1 MKITLS
7 THLALCVF
15 LSAAVVALAL
25 HRPTP
30 VRPAPKSSQPAR
42 QESTPERQ
50 LSIATT
56 ASSTLYSDLTST
68 ADRRKLIIDRL
79 RALGVPNDVLALV
92 AYEDFEVEWD
102 KKFDACR
109 GNSEKLDRVQLE
121 KDMGKDAA
129 MRAALGEDGFKQ
141 WDTKTML
148 WEAMST
154 AVDVTPAEAESIY
167 ALKKKLQQRQFE
179 LDEARMNGT
188 MDPAQVIQ
196 ATKESFAE
204 YNNQLKAVLGD
215 ERYAKSQ
222 QLDDGFLA
230 DNLHYELAQFNP
242 SDSQY
247 QALMKVEKDW
257 NKSFAELDQSSPDYL
272 QKFKA
277 LNEQREKEYEQVLGP
292 AALYAL
298 REQED
303 PAYIQMKKYENIWNL
318 NDANIDSVYIAMNQY
333 RKAVGD
339 YQIQVQ
345 QLQSSGQNVD
355 WTAVNNNLKQLAAQ
369 TQDALR
375 SSVGEDSFNKLQQN
389 GVLRW
394 AGSGFR
400 PVYGATVPR
409 QQQ

>member
-1 MKITLS
+1 MKMTLP

-15 LSAAVVALAL
+15 LSAAVVGLAL
-25 HRPTP
+25 HKQTPIRP
-30 VRPAPKSSQPAR
+30 RSGSSQSGREDPAPEKHVATATAPKPAR
-42 QESTPERQ
+42 
-50 LSIATT
+50 
-56 ASSTLYSDLTST
+56 YSDLTST

-102 KKFDACR
+102 KKFDACQ
-109 GNSEKLDRVQLE
+109 GNSEKLDRVQLQ

-154 AVDVTPAEAESIY
+154 AVDVTPAEADSIY

-179 LDEARMNGT
+179 LDQARMNGT

-277 LNEQREKEYEQVLGP
+277 LNEQRDKEYEQVLGST
-292 AALYAL
+292 ALYAL

-303 PAYIQMKKYENIWNL
+303 PSYIQMKKYGNIWGL
-318 NDANIDSVYIAMNQY
+318 NDANIDNVYIAMNQY

-339 YQIQVQ
+339 YQIQIQ

-355 WTAVNNNLKQLAAQ
+355 WNAVNNNLKQLAAQ

-375 SSVGEDSFNKLQQN
+375 SSVGENSFNKLQQN
-389 GVLRW
+389 AVLRW

-409 QQQ
+409 QQ